1 MKIISKKLKIK
12 NSGFTRTPKFGVT
25 PKGGGFT
32 LVETLVAI
40 SIFTVSIL
48 GLLSVLTQGI
58 ADISYAKNKLTA
70 EYLAQEAIEYIRN
83 ARDNYVLYDP
93 DGSQNGWNKFY
104 EKLIPTDSPL
114 CEGSSGCYFNDRS
127 LIPGNHDLATWK
139 TTFVLNLSPN
149 SLGRTLYYNKE
160 TSSPPAI
167 LPIGKYGYP
176 NTGGVADSGFFRRI
190 NIVPWADP
198 NIPEDEIKV
207 TSTVSWTQGSGVKSV
222 SFSESLFNWVQ

>member
-12 NSGFTRTPKFGVT
+12 NS
-25 PKGGGFT
+25 GFT

-48 GLLSVLTQGI
+48 GLMSVLTQGV

-93 DGSQNGWNKFY
+93 VGSQNGWNEFY
-104 EKLIPTDSPL
+104 TKLTSVSCDVLPA
-114 CEGSSGCYFNDRS
+114 GCYYNDRNIIYVS
-127 LIPGNHDLATWK
+127 QDLTTWK
-139 TTFVLNLSPN
+139 SAFVLNTSPN
-149 SLGRTLYYNKE
+149 TLGRTLYYNNGN
-160 TSSPPAI
+160 SSAT
-167 LPIGKYGYP
+167 LPVGKYGYP
-176 NTGGVADSGFFRRI
+176 LDGVVDSGFFRRI
-190 NIVPWADP
+190 NVSQVSA
-198 NIPEDEIKV
+198 DEIKV
-207 TSTVSWTQGSGVKSV
+207 TSTVSWTQGSGTQSV